1 MKTGNVKQ
9 VATFEELLGYCHAH
23 GALYNPSKASIKITA
38 LEELFTA
45 AQQSLEAVKV
55 AITEYNN
62 AVNVRQEAFNRLP
75 VFSTRIVN
83 ALAATDASKAT
94 LEEAYAHVRKFR
106 WESPALATAKGEETP
121 TPKSRKSSHRDF
133 NTQLDIFE
141 SLVKVVSAEPSYQP
155 NEPELTLTALNAH
168 VEMLRS
174 TITKV
179 IDQRVAASN
188 LRATRD
194 KILYDRHSIHDTSN
208 AVKRYMKGAFGFRSV
223 AYNQIKGLRFV
234 TKKFS

>member
-9 VATFEELLGYCHAH
+9 VATFEELLGFCHAH
-23 GALYNPSKASIKITA
+23 GALYNPSKTSIKIAA

-106 WESPALATAKGEETP
+106 WQNPPAPAAAEGKEAAS
-121 TPKSRKSSHRDF
+121 KSRKSNHRDF
-133 NTQLDIFE
+133 NTQLDSFE

-155 NEPELTLTALNAH
+155 NEPDLTLTALTAH
-168 VEMLRS
+168 AEMLRS

-179 IDQRVAASN
+179 IDLRVTVSN

-194 KILYDRHSIHDTSN
+194 KILYDRHSIHDTAI
-208 AVKRYMKGAFGFRSV
+208 AVKRYIKGVFGYRSV
-223 AYNQIKGLRFV
+223 AYNQVKGLKFIA
-234 TKKFS
+234 KKIR